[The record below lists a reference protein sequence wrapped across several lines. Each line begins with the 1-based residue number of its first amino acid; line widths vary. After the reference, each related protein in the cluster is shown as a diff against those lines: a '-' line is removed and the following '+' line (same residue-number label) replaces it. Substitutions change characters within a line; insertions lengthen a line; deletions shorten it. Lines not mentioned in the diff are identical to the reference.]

1 MKTWIAIT
9 LFVSLSVLPFPRPAT
24 AHHGGVSLSRGP
36 GSPIET
42 NSPLTLPQGG
52 LLPLVRT
59 EYVAFREFRFAE
71 PQNKDAFLF
80 SSFGLAY
87 GVRPYLTVSLF
98 LPYNLK
104 QQDTLGSPQGIGDLK
119 FLANLGFHHDPEQG
133 WGWNGAEDTAIALE
147 ETRKTYL
154 SLFGGLSLPTGK
166 SRERLGGEIDRGM
179 QPGFRS
185 PTFTL
190 GAAATRQ
197 VADALSL
204 VGDASYDLFTQK
216 DRFKFGDEW
225 RFDLA
230 TIYELYGDPQR
241 TVSKIDG
248 VLELNLLKIG
258 RDEERGRGLRATGG
272 TILYLSPGI
281 RFSISNANLGLLLK
295 IPVFKNLK
303 EEDEQQ
309 GAEGLE
315 AIRAI
320 VTISF
325 AF

>member
-1 MKTWIAIT
+1 
-9 LFVSLSVLPFPRPAT
+9 
-24 AHHGGVSLSRGP
+24 
-36 GSPIET
+36 
-42 NSPLTLPQGG
+42 
-52 LLPLVRT
+52 
-59 EYVAFREFRFAE
+59 
-71 PQNKDAFLF
+71 
-80 SSFGLAY
+80 
-87 GVRPYLTVSLF
+87 
-98 LPYNLK
+98 
-104 QQDTLGSPQGIGDLK
+104 
-119 FLANLGFHHDPEQG
+119 
-133 WGWNGAEDTAIALE
+133 
-147 ETRKTYL
+147 
-154 SLFGGLSLPTGK
+154 
-166 SRERLGGEIDRGM
+166 M